1 MQSLSNPVQEGLSLA
16 NPDNAKPVKP
26 CPRRTKFGKPSFWCQ
41 SFTSGAG
48 VMHCTFLAFGA
59 KSVWSGH
66 SQYQKVPFAHT
77 KVENASSRRQ
87 PWPFNIERFL
97 FHINNAENKPFNKTL
112 NIKASFGLSNY
123 QIELVQRY
131 RRPPLSESAPES
143 TVLEPGSPGPGPA
156 QPIAVEEKF
165 KISFKPLPINMTTS
179 VVVKC

>member
-1 MQSLSNPVQEGLSLA
+1 
-16 NPDNAKPVKP
+16 
-26 CPRRTKFGKPSFWCQ
+26 
-41 SFTSGAG
+41 
-48 VMHCTFLAFGA
+48 MHCTFLAFGA

-112 NIKASFGLSNY
+112 NIKASVGLSNY

-131 RRPPLSESAPES
+131 RRPPLSES
-143 TVLEPGSPGPGPA
+143 EPGSPGPGPA

>member
-1 MQSLSNPVQEGLSLA
+1 MPVVHVRSRSNALYLLCIRREVCMEWPLPISKGSFCTHEVE
-16 NPDNAKPVKP
+16 NASSWK
-26 CPRRTKFGKPSFWCQ
+26 
-41 SFTSGAG
+41 
-48 VMHCTFLAFGA
+48 HE
-59 KSVWSGH
+59 
-66 SQYQKVPFAHT
+66 
-77 KVENASSRRQ
+77 VENASSRRQ

-97 FHINNAENKPFNKTL
+97 FHINKAEKSPFNKTL

-143 TVLEPGSPGPGPA
+143 TELAPGSPGPGPA
-156 QPIAVEEKF
+156 QPVAVEGKF

>member
-1 MQSLSNPVQEGLSLA
+1 MLILSTPVQEGLSLA
-16 NPDNAKPVKP
+16 SHGSDHDISQWPSARIRLILDNAKPVKP

-123 QIELVQRY
+123 QIELV
-131 RRPPLSESAPES
+131 
-143 TVLEPGSPGPGPA
+143 
-156 QPIAVEEKF
+156 
-165 KISFKPLPINMTTS
+165 
-179 VVVKC
+179 